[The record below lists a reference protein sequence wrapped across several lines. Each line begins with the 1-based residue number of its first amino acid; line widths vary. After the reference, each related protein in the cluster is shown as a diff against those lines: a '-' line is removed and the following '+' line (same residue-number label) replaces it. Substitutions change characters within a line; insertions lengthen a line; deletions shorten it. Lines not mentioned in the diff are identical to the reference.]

1 MKRTILLIATSFLI
15 ASSLHAVPLTW
26 RFSGTTS
33 SSTEF
38 NGTPIAQGLN
48 YELRIFL
55 DTDLL
60 GMKDPTLADVFFF
73 GPHQGEVEIET
84 LGVLPVDQFLDV
96 QYFAPGGLVT
106 GVQFNEFNAG
116 FSGIQFNSSISGDSM
131 HLGPIAPTAPNV
143 FNTVS
148 FSGPNG
154 LFGSLEVV
162 NTFSATTVP
171 DETDADADG
180 VPDSLDQCPDTPA
193 ADVVNAQGCS
203 IDQLVPCSG
212 PASGGTWKN
221 HGKYVSRIAHVSKTF
236 VKAGLISAR
245 ERGRIV
251 SAAARS
257 GCGKKPKKHH

>member
-1 MKRTILLIATSFLI
+1 LI

-38 NGTPIAQGLN
+38 NGMPIAQGLN

-55 DTDLL
+55 DTDLI
-60 GMKDPTLADVFFF
+60 GMKPDPSLADVFFF

-84 LGVLPVDQFLDV
+84 LGVLPVDQFFNV

-106 GVQFNEFNAG
+106 GVQYESNAG
-116 FSGIQFNSSISGDSM
+116 FSGIQFNSPISNDSM
-131 HLGPIAPTAPNV
+131 HLGPIPPTAPNA
-143 FNTVS
+143 FNTIS

-154 LFGSLEVV
+154 LFGSSEVV
-162 NTFSATTVP
+162 NTFSATTG
-171 DETDADADG
+171 ETDADADG
-180 VPDSLDQCPDTPA
+180 VPDSLDQCPDTTA
-193 ADVVNAQGCS
+193 GDVVNAQGCS

-212 PASGGTWKN
+212 PASGGNWKN
-221 HGKYVSRIAHVSKTF
+221 HGKYVSRIARVSKTF
-236 VKAGLISAR
+236 VNQGLISAR
-245 ERGRIV
+245 ERGQIV

-257 GCGKKPKKHH
+257 DCGKKSKKGHGKSKKDHGKPKKDH